1 MGMDTCAKTIPV
13 VHVLVGHVIIKIPGA
28 HGHGRQPFAAF
39 HAFAVFL
46 RLDVLFREQVFR
58 AAVERLVHR
67 HVIGCRGLRFAE
79 GCGRDVERMPV
90 GADML
95 CEQHL
100 RHLQPVFDLQPLGG
114 YLLPAQFHAQ
124 QVIRGHEPRFDR
136 ERDLAVYLRQLPLH
150 GFDGRKVV
158 PERYHLPEVGVG
170 AFAHLGCGLLQL
182 QLRDLFAQP
191 GEFVAA
197 DDLQPCEQGLHGR
210 DGTQD
215 AAFYQRQGQRPHLG
229 DREIGLHQPVLGL
242 EYAARG
248 RDLREIGGEC
258 LAARLQGGVEVEA
271 AVFERAVML
280 LGRGAALVER
290 ERLGQ
295 ARGGGHAQQ
304 QE

>member
-1 MGMDTCAKTIPV
+1 MSNVCQSAPICCASSIFDTFS
-13 VHVLVGHVIIKIPGA
+13 
-28 HGHGRQPFAAF
+28 PFSTFNRLEATSC
-39 HAFAVFL
+39 L
-46 RLDVLFREQVFR
+46 RSSTRSRSFEVTS
-58 AAVERLVHR
+58 
-67 HVIGCRGLRFAE
+67 
-79 GCGRDVERMPV
+79 
-90 GADML
+90 
-95 CEQHL
+95 
-100 RHLQPVFDLQPLGG
+100 
-114 YLLPAQFHAQ
+114 PALTESATWRC
-124 QVIRGHEPRFDR
+124 IS
-136 ERDLAVYLRQLPLH
+136 ASCPLH

-258 LAARLQGGVEVEA
+258 LAARLQGGVEAEA

-280 LGRGAALVER
+280 LGRGAATR
-290 ERLGQ
+290 R
-295 ARGGGHAQQ
+295 A
-304 QE
+304 

>member
-1 MGMDTCAKTIPV
+1 MTESATI
-13 VHVLVGHVIIKIPGA
+13 
-28 HGHGRQPFAAF
+28 
-39 HAFAVFL
+39 
-46 RLDVLFREQVFR
+46 E
-58 AAVERLVHR
+58 AVERH
-67 HVIGCRGLRFAE
+67 
-79 GCGRDVERMPV
+79 
-90 GADML
+90 
-95 CEQHL
+95 
-100 RHLQPVFDLQPLGG
+100 
-114 YLLPAQFHAQ
+114 
-124 QVIRGHEPRFDR
+124 
-136 ERDLAVYLRQLPLH
+136 LAVYLRQLPLH

-182 QLRDLFAQP
+182 QLCDLFAQP

-304 QE
+304 EE